1 MTTIT
6 KGNGAIFS
14 QYRYR
19 LWRIWDE
26 QKPLLMFIGL
36 NPSNGDGEKDD
47 PTLRKLTEF
56 VRNLESDKYGG
67 YYIGNL
73 FAFVASK
80 PNDLLKSKQPV
91 GEDNDYHLKEM
102 AVQCEEIICMWGDYG
117 VLHRRDS
124 EVMKLFPDRKL
135 LCFGTT
141 NDGGN
146 PAHPANP
153 RLRSAKLMLSEYSII

>member
-6 KGNGAIFS
+6 KGSGAIFS
-14 QYRYR
+14 HYRYQ

-26 QKPLLMFIGL
+26 KKPLAMFIGL

-56 VRNLESDKYGG
+56 VRNLESERYGG

-73 FAFVASK
+73 FAFVSSK

-91 GEDNDYHLKEM
+91 GEDNDYYLKEM
-102 AVQCEEIICMWGDYG
+102 VAKCEKIICMWGDYG
-117 VLHRRDS
+117 VLHRRDI
-124 EVMKLFPDRKL
+124 EVIKLFPDKKL
-135 LCFGTT
+135 FCFGITE
-141 NDGGN
+141 DGRN

-153 RLRSAKLMLSEYSII
+153 RLRPENLELLEYKLV